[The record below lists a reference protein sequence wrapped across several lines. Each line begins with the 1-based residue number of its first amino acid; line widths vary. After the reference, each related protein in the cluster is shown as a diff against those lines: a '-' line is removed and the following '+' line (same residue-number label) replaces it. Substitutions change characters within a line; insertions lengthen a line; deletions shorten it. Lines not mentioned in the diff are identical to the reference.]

1 MKKAKGEKR
10 NYFSCFG
17 CDYYSFNHIGIECA
31 NAKSSSFVKK
41 SEFDSIDGENYS
53 IIVDKLKSYLFN
65 GKTIII
71 LSFSKHKNIFQE

>member
-1 MKKAKGEKR
+1 LLIGLVRK
-10 NYFSCFG
+10 
-17 CDYYSFNHIGIECA
+17 YSFNHIGIECA